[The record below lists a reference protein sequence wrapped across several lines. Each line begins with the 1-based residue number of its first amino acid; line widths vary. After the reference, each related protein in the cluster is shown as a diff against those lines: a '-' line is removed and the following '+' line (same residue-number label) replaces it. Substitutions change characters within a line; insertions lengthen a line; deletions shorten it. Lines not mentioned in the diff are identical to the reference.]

1 MTNIAATSPEIDQ
14 LRRQLQDWRNR
25 HPRPRRLPDSLWAAA
40 VELARRHGVHRTA
53 RALGLD
59 YTGLKNRL
67 ENKPVPEPAAPAA
80 FVELLAA
87 QPSRRECT
95 IEVESARGKLRVAIP
110 NMGPSELMLLLRDWV
125 GPA

>member
-1 MTNIAATSPEIDQ
+1 MTNIAATSPEIDR

-67 ENKPVPEPAAPAA
+67 ENNPVPEPAAPAA

-95 IEVESARGKLRVAIP
+95 IEVESARGKLGWRSP
-110 NMGPSELMLLLRDWV
+110 TWGLRS
-125 GPA
+125 